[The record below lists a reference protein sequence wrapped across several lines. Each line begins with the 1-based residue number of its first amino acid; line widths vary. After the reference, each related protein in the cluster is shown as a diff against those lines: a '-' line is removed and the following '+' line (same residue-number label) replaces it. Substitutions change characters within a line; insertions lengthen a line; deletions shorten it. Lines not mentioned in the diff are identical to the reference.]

1 MRARVWIPL
10 VLVAGAAAVIWRG
23 EVNRNRPPEIPFAH
37 VTRENITSSV
47 PTDGKVE
54 PLEWAVARAERS
66 GAVKEILVKNGDR
79 VAQGQEL
86 VHLDTSE
93 VEAEKEQAQSSIE
106 QIKTELE
113 AIADGG
119 RSGDLAKLTS
129 EIDQTQLSLNQARE
143 DYEKYERM
151 QSEQIATAV
160 QVMELKEKVESLE
173 QELAG
178 YKRQKA
184 SLVAPG
190 DRASAEARLKDAES
204 RLHLADQR
212 IAQSIVRAPLGGE
225 VYQFDLKQGAYLN
238 AGDAVA
244 TMGRLDRV
252 KVTVYV
258 DERDLGRVK
267 RGMAVRITWDGLPG
281 QDWKG
286 VVDQLAEQVVAKG
299 SRQVGEVE
307 CVIENPGR
315 ELKPGSNVNVEIRAE
330 SVDGA
335 LTIPKEALR
344 NENGQEGV
352 YRLNGGALQWRAVKL
367 GIDNTTRAQI
377 VDGLADGDAVALI
390 TDRTLTDGMPV
401 TPEFR

>member
-1 MRARVWIPL
+1 MDAIDNGGRA
-10 VLVAGAAAVIWRG
+10 A
-23 EVNRNRPPEIPFAH
+23 
-37 VTRENITSSV
+37 
-47 PTDGKVE
+47 D
-54 PLEWAVARAERS
+54 VAR
-66 GAVKEILVKNGDR
+66 
-79 VAQGQEL
+79 
-86 VHLDTSE
+86 
-93 VEAEKEQAQSSIE
+93 
-106 QIKTELE
+106 
-113 AIADGG
+113 
-119 RSGDLAKLTS
+119 LTAA
-129 EIDQTQLSLNQARE
+129 IDQTQLSLKQARE
-143 DYEKYERM
+143 DYEQRKRM

-160 QVMELKEKVESLE
+160 EVKERKEKVDSLE

-178 YKRQKA
+178 YQRQKA

-190 DRASAEARLKDAES
+190 DKASAQARLKDAEA
-204 RLHLADQR
+204 RLHLAEER
-212 IAQSIVRAPLGGE
+212 IAQSVVRAPLGGE

-238 AGDAVA
+238 TGDAVA
-244 TMGRLDRV
+244 TIGRLDRV

-267 RGMAVRITWDGLPG
+267 RGQPVRITWDGLPG

-299 SRQVGEVE
+299 SREVGEVE
-307 CVIENPGR
+307 CTIENPGR

-330 SVDGA
+330 SVADA

-352 YRLNGGALQWRAVKL
+352 YRLNGGAIQWRAVKL

-377 VDGLADGDAVALI
+377 AEGLADGDAVALI

-401 TPEFR
+401 TPEFP